1 MASSRYIDLDLD
13 FNAHPTTGDVP
24 IKKDIESVK
33 RSVRGLVLTS
43 KYERPFQPQ
52 INSGIRHLLFEPLS
66 PITAFQIRQ
75 NIINVIKQFEPR
87 AELLEVQVIA
97 QEEHN
102 AFVVTIYFRVVNIPE
117 PAVVNLTLER
127 LR

>member
-1 MASSRYIDLDLD
+1 MATPRYKDIDLD

-24 IKKDIESVK
+24 VKEDVEAVK

-43 KYERPFQPQ
+43 RHERPFQPQ

-75 NIINVIKQFEPR
+75 NIINVLNQFEPR

-102 AFVVTIYFRVVNIPE
+102 AFLVTIYFRVVNIPE

>member
-1 MASSRYIDLDLD
+1 MATPRYKDIDMD
-13 FNAHPTTGDVP
+13 FKAHPTTGDAP
-24 IKKDIESVK
+24 IKEDIEAVK

-43 KYERPFQPQ
+43 RYERPFQPQ

-75 NIINVIKQFEPR
+75 NIINVLNQFEPR

-102 AFVVTIYFRVVNIPE
+102 AFLVTIYFRVVNIPE
-117 PAVVNLTLER
+117 PAMVNLTLER

>member
-1 MASSRYIDLDLD
+1 MATPRYKDIDMD
-13 FNAHPTTGDVP
+13 FKAHPTTGDAP
-24 IKKDIESVK
+24 IKEDIEAVK

-43 KYERPFQPQ
+43 RHERPFQPQ

-75 NIINVIKQFEPR
+75 NIINVLNQFEPR

-102 AFVVTIYFRVVNIPE
+102 AFLVTIYFRVVNIPE
-117 PAVVNLTLER
+117 PAMVNLTLER

>member
-1 MASSRYIDLDLD
+1 MPRYKDIDLD
-13 FNAHPTTGDVP
+13 FITHPTTGDVP
-24 IKKDIESVK
+24 VKEEAEAVK

-52 INSGIRHLLFEPLS
+52 INSGIKHLLFEPLS

-75 NIINVIKQFEPR
+75 NIVNVINQFEPR
-87 AELLEVQVIA
+87 AELMEVQVIA
-97 QEEHN
+97 DDEKN
-102 AFVVTIYFRVVNIPE
+102 AFNVTIYFRVVNIPE
-117 PAVVNLTLER
+117 PAVVNITLER

>member
-1 MASSRYIDLDLD
+1 MPRYKDIDLD
-13 FNAHPTTGDVP
+13 FTAHPTTGDVP
-24 IKKDIESVK
+24 AKEEAEAVK

-52 INSGIRHLLFEPLS
+52 INSGIKHLLFEPLS

-75 NIINVIKQFEPR
+75 NIVNVINQFEPR
-87 AELLEVQVIA
+87 AELMEVQVIA
-97 QEEHN
+97 DDEKN
-102 AFVVTIYFRVVNIPE
+102 AFNVTIYFRVVNIPE